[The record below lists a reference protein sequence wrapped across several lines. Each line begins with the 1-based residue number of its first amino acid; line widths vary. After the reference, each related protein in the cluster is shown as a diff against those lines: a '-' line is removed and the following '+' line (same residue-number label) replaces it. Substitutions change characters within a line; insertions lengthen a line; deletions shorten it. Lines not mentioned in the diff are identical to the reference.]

1 MRENRKILRQRGFSL
16 VELMIVISIIG
27 ILVAIGIPAWQAS
40 VRSTSE
46 AAAITH
52 IQRISTAQVTYFN
65 TKNRSGYGTFD
76 QLSSG
81 GYLDKVFT
89 GDAPLVDGYI
99 FTIAWTAR
107 SGTQPPTYAV
117 QTNPQ
122 KPTGLTATGTRYFY
136 IGSDV
141 GRPTSNNEKPASPE
155 DTSVGGGSKRPP
167 PCSTKA

>member
-1 MRENRKILRQRGFSL
+1 MRTSRKILRQRGFSL

-40 VRSTSE
+40 VRNTNE

-52 IQRISTAQVTYFN
+52 LKNISTGQVTYFN

-81 GYLDKVFT
+81 GYLGKQFT
-89 GDAPLVDGYI
+89 GDTPVVDGYI
-99 FTIAWTAR
+99 FTMTLTAK
-107 SGTQPPTYAV
+107 SGNQPPAYAV
-117 QTNPQ
+117 QANPQ
-122 KPTGLTATGTRYFY
+122 KPTGLTATGTRFFY

-141 GRPTSNNEKPASPE
+141 GRPTSNGEKPAGPD
-155 DTSVGGGSKRPP
+155 DTPAGGG
-167 PCSTKA
+167 

>member
-1 MRENRKILRQRGFSL
+1 MRTHRNISGQRGFSL

-40 VRSTSE
+40 VRNTNE

-52 IQRISTAQVTYFN
+52 LQRISTAQVTYFN

-89 GDAPLVDGYI
+89 GDTPLVDGYI
-99 FTIAWTAR
+99 YTMTLTAK
-107 SGTQPPTYAV
+107 SGNQPAAYAV
-117 QTNPQ
+117 QANPQ
-122 KPTGLTATGTRYFY
+122 KPTGLTATGNRFFY

-141 GRPTSNNEKPASPE
+141 GRPTANNEKPAGP
-155 DTSVGGGSKRPP
+155 DDAPAGGG
-167 PCSTKA
+167 

>member
-1 MRENRKILRQRGFSL
+1 MSNHNVRRQRGFSL

-40 VRSTSE
+40 VRSTNE

-52 IQRISTAQVTYFN
+52 LQRISTAQVTFFN

-81 GYLDKVFT
+81 GYLDKRFA

-99 FTIAWTAR
+99 FRMTLTAK
-107 SGTQPPTYAV
+107 SGNQPPAYGVNAD
-117 QTNPQ
+117 PQ
-122 KPTGLTATGTRYFY
+122 KPTGLTATGSRFFY

-141 GRPTSNNEKPASPE
+141 GTPTSNSEKPATPE
-155 DTSVGGGSKRPP
+155 DPPAGGG
-167 PCSTKA
+167 

>member
-1 MRENRKILRQRGFSL
+1 MRTDRKILRQRGFSL

-40 VRSTSE
+40 VRSANE
-46 AAAITH
+46 AAAIAH
-52 IQRISTAQVTYFN
+52 LQRISTAQVTYFN
-65 TKNRSGYGTFD
+65 TKNRAGYGTFD

-81 GYLDKVFT
+81 GYLDRVFV

-99 FTIAWTAR
+99 FTMTLTAK
-107 SGTQPPTYAV
+107 SGNQPPAYAV
-117 QTNPQ
+117 QANPQ

-141 GRPTSNNEKPASPE
+141 GRPTSNSEKPAGP
-155 DTSVGGGSKRPP
+155 DDAPVGGG
-167 PCSTKA
+167 

>member
-1 MRENRKILRQRGFSL
+1 MRTHRKILRQRGFSL

-40 VRSTSE
+40 VRNTNE

-52 IQRISTAQVTYFN
+52 LQRISTAQVTYFN

-99 FTIAWTAR
+99 FTMTLTAK
-107 SGTQPPTYAV
+107 SGNQPPTYAV
-117 QTNPQ
+117 NADPQ
-122 KPTGLTATGTRYFY
+122 KPTGLSATGTRYFY
-136 IGSDV
+136 ISSDT
-141 GRPTSNNEKPASPE
+141 GITTNNEKPAGP
-155 DTSVGGGSKRPP
+155 DDPPVGGGQ
-167 PCSTKA
+167 

>member
-1 MRENRKILRQRGFSL
+1 MRKDNKSRRGFSL

-40 VRSTSE
+40 VRSTNE

-52 IQRISTAQVTYFN
+52 LQRISTAQVTFFN

-81 GYLDKVFT
+81 GYLDKRFV
-89 GDAPLVDGYI
+89 GDTPLVDGYI
-99 FTIAWTAR
+99 YRLTLTPKASNT
-107 SGTQPPTYAV
+107 PPAYGVNAD
-117 QTNPQ
+117 PQ
-122 KPTGLTATGTRYFY
+122 KPTGLTATGSRFFY

-141 GRPTSNNEKPASPE
+141 GTPTSNGEKSAGPE
-155 DTSVGGGSKRPP
+155 DPPAGGG
-167 PCSTKA
+167 

>member
-1 MRENRKILRQRGFSL
+1 MRNDNKSRRGFSL

-40 VRSTSE
+40 VRSTNE

-52 IQRISTAQVTYFN
+52 LQRISTAQVTYFN

-81 GYLDKVFT
+81 GYLDKRFT

-99 FTIAWTAR
+99 YRLALTAK
-107 SGTQPPTYAV
+107 SGNTPPAYGVNAD
-117 QTNPQ
+117 PQ
-122 KPTGLTATGTRYFY
+122 KPTGMTATGSRFFY

-141 GRPTSNNEKPASPE
+141 GNATSHNEKPAGP
-155 DTSVGGGSKRPP
+155 DDPPAGGG
-167 PCSTKA
+167 

>member
-1 MRENRKILRQRGFSL
+1 MRNDNTSQRQRGFSL

-40 VRSTSE
+40 VRSTNE

-52 IQRISTAQVTYFN
+52 LQRISTAQVTFYN

-81 GYLDKVFT
+81 GYLDRRFA

-99 FTIAWTAR
+99 YRLTLTAK
-107 SGTQPPTYAV
+107 SGNQPPAYGVNAD
-117 QTNPQ
+117 PQ
-122 KPTGLTATGTRYFY
+122 KPTGLTATGSRFFY

-141 GRPTSNNEKPASPE
+141 GTPTSNSEKPATPE
-155 DTSVGGGSKRPP
+155 DPPAGGG
-167 PCSTKA
+167 